1 MIKMTRSGYLFRRC
15 LCVGRSCAR
24 FFCPRCLC
32 AQCPMSWCPVV
43 LQWDVIVLDDC
54 VPDVFVMGACGGC
67 LFFMSVF
74 IIYVCMIY
82 ILEVCVFDDCV
93 AVMGVQHLCVFNA
106 QIWNVCLK
114 NVCDQCLFGVW
125 LCGFNIFFVMGSF
138 VLDASLRDLRMLNG
152 WVQFVCLQDFCAW
165 WMFIG

>member
-1 MIKMTRSGYLFRRC
+1 MSVCWTLMCEILVSKMF
-15 LCVGRSCAR
+15 VCAM
-24 FFCPRCLC
+24 PYVLV
-32 AQCPMSWCPVV
+32 PVV

-54 VPDVFVMGACGGC
+54 VPDVFVMGAFLGC
-67 LFFMSVF
+67 LFCMSVC
-74 IIYVCMIY
+74 IMYVCRIY

-106 QIWNVCLK
+106 QISNVFLK

-125 LCGFNIFFVMGSF
+125 MCGFNILFVMGSF

-152 WVQFVCLQDFCAW
+152 WVQFVCLQDFCAG